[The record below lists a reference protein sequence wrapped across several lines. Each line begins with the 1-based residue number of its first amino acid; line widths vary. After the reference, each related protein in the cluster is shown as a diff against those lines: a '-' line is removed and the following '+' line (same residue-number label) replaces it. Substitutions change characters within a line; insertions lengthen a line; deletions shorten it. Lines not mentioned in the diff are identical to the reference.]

1 MAGYARNSVL
11 QIKKK
16 KKAGGMTVMY
26 LDGVRKVLKE
36 SFGNHTHLHLVHFTS
51 CTNNYRH

>member
-1 MAGYARNSVL
+1 MSEYARNSVL
-11 QIKKK
+11 QIKKKK

-36 SFGNHTHLHLVHFTS
+36 SFGNHTHCQHFTS